1 MNKSSSVELSAT
13 NPFAAQFAVAP
24 PQSLIN
30 TFNSQVGLRA
40 WSSQR
45 ALHNTTII
53 AELVHRGIDVS
64 SVYDGTKIDFAHHI
78 ALSTDGKHLIF
89 YVANQII
96 GKYLLFINC

>member
-1 MNKSSSVELSAT
+1 MNKSSSVALSAT

-24 PQSLIN
+24 LQTLIN

-78 ALSTDGKHLIF
+78 ALSTDGKHLI
-89 YVANQII
+89 
-96 GKYLLFINC
+96 LTE